1 MPVGTRLYNR
11 GLSIFNHFA
20 MKKVCVVLSAISLI
34 ASLSAFAV
42 SYVRCTPMTADWMG
56 ILVGILSFLVTVL
69 LGLQIV
75 NYLVFKGEIKELM
88 KASTDKMKEEIDLK
102 ISESSESLSH
112 TVKAHFIYL
121 TVPKMKG
128 SPDHVYFDHCIRAIE
143 EDNKGIRKD
152 GLNELMKILKET
164 MVRMETVD
172 SYGNDDMKLCKGKR
186 YLYLNI
192 LERTSHKDIQSV
204 IDFIKRCKDSDRD
217 NE

>member
-11 GLSIFNHFA
+11 GLAILIIFF
-20 MKKVCVVLSAISLI
+20 MKKACIVLSVISLVVSLSAIAISC
-34 ASLSAFAV
+34 A
-42 SYVRCTPMTADWMG
+42 RCTPMTTDWMG
-56 ILVGILSFLVTVL
+56 VLVGILAFLVTVL

-121 TVPKMKG
+121 TVPKMAA
-128 SPDHVYFDHCIRAIE
+128 SPTHVYFDHCIRAIE

-164 MVRMETVD
+164 MVQMETVD

-192 LERTSHKDIQSV
+192 LEKTSHKDIPYV
-204 IDFIKRCKDSDRD
+204 IDFIKRCKDSDKD